1 MLTAIDVEH
10 PTVQQA
16 LNTDE
21 GFQCSSEF
29 DSYCMGHKNYKKY
42 DLIIN

>member
-21 GFQCSSEF
+21 GFQCSSEY
-29 DSYCMGHKNYKKY
+29 DSYCMGHK
-42 DLIIN
+42 IIKNMT

>member
-1 MLTAIDVEH
+1 MKTNGPNGTGSVFASEGSMLTAIDVEH

-21 GFQCSSEF
+21 GFQCSS
-29 DSYCMGHKNYKKY
+29 
-42 DLIIN
+42 